1 MVFLVSINFT
11 HSFEK
16 ENKKK
21 NYKFF
26 YHIQKLE
33 VCHSASFTAP
43 WGREFAVASA
53 TNENPV
59 YINARERE
67 LPISK
72 KITPYGS
79 TNKNVKSWEPTSRIM
94 DFHKKKACSYRWCFL
109 NIGTWH
115 IFPLVL
121 DFVHKSFSLNECR
134 CPCFPSLGFLIFLE
148 AFNLSH
154 FTSSVLSTETSKF
167 NLCFHSDSPS

>member
-1 MVFLVSINFT
+1 MRKKT
-11 HSFEK
+11 
-16 ENKKK
+16 KKK

-109 NIGTWH
+109 NIGTLAY
-115 IFPLVL
+115 F
-121 DFVHKSFSLNECR
+121 SFSIRLR
-134 CPCFPSLGFLIFLE
+134 SQIIFSQWMSLSMFSFIGFPYLPWSIQPI
-148 AFNLSH
+148 S
-154 FTSSVLSTETSKF
+154 
-167 NLCFHSDSPS
+167 FH